1 MTNRVIPTAGTIAA
15 AFFALAACSKS
26 TNATPAATVTV
37 TTTVTA
43 SAAPAAASAVAAPSS
58 GGSAPASLQAA
69 PDPCAL
75 LTKNEADTL
84 AGTKLQ
90 AGTEAGSGGVKTLC
104 QYTGD
109 PSGPTAQVE
118 VIVGDGAK
126 KALDIDRDT
135 LGHPFKTVSG
145 IGDECD
151 QEDGNIFVRKGNVWV
166 DINLVLLND
175 PAQDVQPMQAAA
187 KAVAARL
194 P

>member
-1 MTNRVIPTAGTIAA
+1 MTNRVIPTVATIAVA
-15 AFFALAACSKS
+15 VFALAACSKS

-43 SAAPAAASAVAAPSS
+43 SPAPVAASVVAAASS
-58 GGSAPASLQAA
+58 GGSAPASLAAA

-75 LTKNEADTL
+75 LTKSEADTL

-90 AGTEAGSGGVKTLC
+90 AATDAGSGGVKTLC

-126 KALDIDRDT
+126 KALDIDRDHYLTAEEAREYGLIDDIIQPRRGVAAPT
-135 LGHPFKTVSG
+135 L
-145 IGDECD
+145 
-151 QEDGNIFVRKGNVWV
+151 
-166 DINLVLLND
+166 
-175 PAQDVQPMQAAA
+175 QAAIA
-187 KAVAARL
+187 
-194 P
+194 